1 MKRSVVRKRL
11 YVSSLAVALL
21 IQMAAAVPNFYT
33 FNSPRNKTDE
43 LFVIGGILPIH
54 KTSNGSCGHI
64 DGASV
69 QYVEAVSYVIQR
81 INSQQASVN
90 LSEVKLSFEIYDSCG
105 TISIALQQTLRLLT
119 PKNGNGVSA
128 VIGEKVSSVTISV
141 ANLLQ
146 LFHVPLISI
155 ASTTPS
161 LSDKTQYG
169 YFARTCPSDS
179 YQTRALADIVNH
191 FNWSYV
197 VAINSGDIYGQAGIK
212 GFQYN
217 FQNVTLNRCV
227 AGDSIEIPYPRAAA
241 SDYDAAVSK
250 LAAPYVSN
258 ATVIVLFAQP
268 ATVEGLLDAVQRRR
282 ERDHTFAAKQFLW
295 VGSAAWTTSLDSKRY
310 EIARNVIG
318 VIPEAVNTTGFDE
331 YFQRLHISNHTDNPW
346 FAEYWEDYFK
356 CSLNGTN
363 PALPICNVSNQR
375 ISRTNGYV
383 SNVNVPNCIDAVYA
397 IAHAVGQIQQSVCNG
412 SGLCNATRSSETNDV
427 SAVDGNL
434 LFPNILK
441 VNFTSESGNDF
452 SFDSNGDPTNTIF
465 TVQYVHNG
473 QINTLGKWDNS
484 KFPSLQLNYESI
496 FWNETNPPPKSLC
509 SEPCAYGQF
518 QEAIQGQSGCCWN
531 CKNCRGIN
539 YYSDRKVCMY
549 CAEGLETN
557 LNMDGCVPIHAT
569 YYSASNAWAI
579 TSIVIAGVGFAIEGT
594 SIAIFVIHFNNRII
608 RAASRELTA
617 VLLIGIFFCYLV
629 PFIYIIKPS
638 LIICGVRRF
647 AVGFGFSSCFSP
659 VLVRTVR
666 IHRIF
671 NREASATSLRYVNPL
686 SQVTFAAVLISIQ
699 VVISSVWLGMEPPTV
714 RQEFDAHSALIEC
727 GENPYV
733 GLSVTLV
740 YNAILLLIT
749 LYFAFRTRKVPDNFN
764 EAKFIN
770 LTTYSLLIIWIAFIP
785 IYYGTL
791 SLGPTFQS
799 SSLIM
804 GTVLSASVI
813 LGCLVVPKMYVII
826 RTEFTKNQERGTSN
840 VTGKSAFKMDDA
852 SIRKETSIGI
862 NPLKHTSVDRAMQQE
877 SHLCHAGTQTYN

>member
-21 IQMAAAVPNFYT
+21 MQMVAAIPNVYT
-33 FNSPRNKTDE
+33 FNSPRNITDD

-64 DGASV
+64 DGPSI
-69 QYVEAVSYVIQR
+69 QYVEAMSYVIQR
-81 INSQQASVN
+81 INSQQASLNFSGVQ
-90 LSEVKLSFEIYDSCG
+90 LSFEIYDSCA
-105 TISIALQQTLRLLT
+105 TINIALQQTLRLLT

-128 VIGEKVSSVTISV
+128 VIGEWVSSVTIQV

-146 LFHVPLISI
+146 LFHVPLISF

-169 YFARTCPSDS
+169 YFARTCPPQS
-179 YQTRALADIVNH
+179 YQARALADIVNH

-197 VAINSGDIYGQAGIK
+197 VTINSGDIYGQAGIK
-212 GFQYN
+212 AFQN
-217 FQNVTLNRCV
+217 EFENVTLNRCV
-227 AGDSIEIPYPRAAA
+227 AGDSIEIPYPGAAA

-258 ATVIVLFAQP
+258 ATVIVLSAQL
-268 ATVEGLLDAVQRRR
+268 ATVEALLDAVQRRR
-282 ERDHTFAAKQFLW
+282 ERDHTFAMKQFLW
-295 VGSAAWTTSLDSKRY
+295 VSRLTALDPKRY

-318 VIPEAVNTTGFDE
+318 VIPEAVNTAGFDE

-375 ISRTNGYV
+375 ITRTNGYV
-383 SNVNVPNCIDAVYA
+383 SHENVPNCINAVYA
-397 IAHAVGQIQQSVCNG
+397 IAHAVRQMQQSVCNR
-412 SGLCNATRSSETNDV
+412 SGLCNATRSSERNDV
-427 SAVDGNL
+427 SAVDGRL
-434 LFPNILK
+434 LLLNILK

-465 TVQYVHNG
+465 TVQHVHKG

-509 SEPCAYGQF
+509 SVPCAYGQF
-518 QEAIQGQSGCCWN
+518 QEAIPGQSGCCWN
-531 CKNCRGIN
+531 CKNCSGTN

-549 CAEGLETN
+549 CAEGMETN

-569 YYSASNAWAI
+569 YYNAWAI
-579 TSIVIAGVGFAIEGT
+579 ASIVIAGVGFVIQGA
-594 SIAIFVIHFNNRII
+594 SIAIFVFHFNNSII

-629 PFIYIIKPS
+629 PFIYIVKPS
-638 LIICGVRRF
+638 LISCGVRRF
-647 AVGFGFSSCFSP
+647 MVGFGFSSCFSP

-671 NREASATSLRYVNPL
+671 NRKASATSLRYVNPL

-699 VVISSVWLGMEPPTV
+699 IVISTVWLGMEPPTV
-714 RQEFDAHSALIEC
+714 RHVFDAHSALIEC

-791 SLGPTFQS
+791 SLGLTFQS

-813 LGCLVVPKMYVII
+813 LGCLVVPKMYIAI
-826 RTEFTKNQERGTSN
+826 RTKLKENQERGTAH
-840 VTGKSAFKMDDA
+840 VTAQSVLRMDDM
-852 SIRKETSIGI
+852 SISKET
-862 NPLKHTSVDRAMQQE
+862 NVRLQPKSVDKAIQQE
-877 SHLCHAGTQTYN
+877 TQMCHACTQTDN

>member
-1 MKRSVVRKRL
+1 MKRSVVQNRL

-21 IQMAAAVPNFYT
+21 MQMVAAVPSVYT
-33 FNSPRNKTDE
+33 FNSPRNKTDDI
-43 LFVIGGILPIH
+43 FVIGGILPIH

-64 DGASV
+64 DGAYV
-69 QYVEAVSYVIQR
+69 QHVEAISYVIQR
-81 INSQQASVN
+81 INSQQASLN
-90 LSEVKLSFEIYDSCG
+90 LSGVQLSFEIYDSCA
-105 TISIALQQTLRLLT
+105 TINIALQQTLRLLT
-119 PKNGNGVSA
+119 QKNGNGISA
-128 VIGEKVSSVTISV
+128 VIGALVSSVTIQV

-146 LFHVPLISI
+146 LFHVPLISFT
-155 ASTTPS
+155 STTPS

-179 YQTRALADIVNH
+179 YQARALADIVNH

-197 VAINSGDIYGQAGIK
+197 VTINSGDIYGQAGIK
-212 GFQYN
+212 AFQN
-217 FQNVTLNRCV
+217 KFENVTLNRCV
-227 AGDSIEIPYPRAAA
+227 AGDSIEIPYPGAAA

-258 ATVIVLFAQP
+258 ATVVVLFAQP

-282 ERDHTFAAKQFLW
+282 ERDHTFATKQFLW
-295 VGSAAWTTSLDSKRY
+295 VSRIIVLDPKRD
-310 EIARNVIG
+310 EIARNRIG
-318 VIPEAVNTTGFDE
+318 VISEAVNTTGFDE

-383 SNVNVPNCIDAVYA
+383 SDVYVPNCINAVNA
-397 IAHAVGQIQQSVCNG
+397 IAHAVRQMQQSVCNR
-412 SGLCNATRSSETNDV
+412 SGLCNATRSSERNDV
-427 SAVDGNL
+427 SAVDGRL
-434 LFPNILK
+434 LLLNILK
-441 VNFTSESGNDF
+441 VNFTSESGNEF

-496 FWNETNPPPKSLC
+496 FWNETNPPPNSLC

-531 CKNCRGIN
+531 CKNCSGTN

-549 CAEGLETN
+549 CAEGMETN
-557 LNMDGCVPIHAT
+557 LNMDGCFPIHTT

-579 TSIVIAGVGFAIEGT
+579 ASIVIAGVGFIIQGA
-594 SIAIFVIHFNNRII
+594 SIAIFVFHFNNSII

-629 PFIYIIKPS
+629 PFIYIVKPS
-638 LIICGVRRF
+638 LISCGVRRF

-671 NREASATSLRYVNPL
+671 NQEASATSLRYVNPL

-699 VVISSVWLGMEPPTV
+699 IVISTVWLGMEPPTV
-714 RQEFDAHSALIEC
+714 KHVFDAHSALIEC

-749 LYFAFRTRKVPDNFN
+749 LYFAFRTRKVPGNFN

-813 LGCLVVPKMYVII
+813 LGCLVVPKMYIAI
-826 RTEFTKNQERGTSN
+826 RTTWKENQERGTAH
-840 VTGKSAFKMDDA
+840 VTAQSVLRMDNL
-852 SIRKETSIGI
+852 SFRKET
-862 NPLKHTSVDRAMQQE
+862 NVRLQPKSVDKAMQRETQM
-877 SHLCHAGTQTYN
+877 CDACTQTDN

>member
-1 MKRSVVRKRL
+1 M
-11 YVSSLAVALL
+11 
-21 IQMAAAVPNFYT
+21 
-33 FNSPRNKTDE
+33 
-43 LFVIGGILPIH
+43 
-54 KTSNGSCGHI
+54 
-64 DGASV
+64 
-69 QYVEAVSYVIQR
+69 
-81 INSQQASVN
+81 
-90 LSEVKLSFEIYDSCG
+90 
-105 TISIALQQTLRLLT
+105 
-119 PKNGNGVSA
+119 
-128 VIGEKVSSVTISV
+128 IGEAISSVTIQV

-146 LFHVPLISI
+146 LFHVPLISF

-179 YQTRALADIVNH
+179 YQARALADIVNH

-212 GFQYN
+212 GFMNN

-227 AGDSIEIPYPRAAA
+227 AGDSIEIPYPSVAA

-258 ATVIVLFAQP
+258 ATVVVLFAQP

-282 ERDHTFAAKQFLW
+282 ERDHSFATKQFLW
-295 VGSAAWTTSLDSKRY
+295 VGSAAWTTSLDPKRY

-318 VIPEAVNTTGFDE
+318 AIPEAVNTAGFDE

-363 PALPICNVSNQR
+363 PALPICNASNQR
-375 ISRTNGYV
+375 ISRTNGYIPDAH
-383 SNVNVPNCIDAVYA
+383 VPNSIDAVNA
-397 IAHAVGQIQQSVCNG
+397 IAHAVRQIQQSVCNG
-412 SGLCNATRSSETNDV
+412 SGLCNATRSSETTDV
-427 SAVDGNL
+427 STVDGRL
-434 LFPNILK
+434 LLLNILK
-441 VNFTSESGNDF
+441 VNFTSESDNDF

-473 QINTLGKWDNS
+473 QMNTLGKWDRS

-496 FWNETNPPPKSLC
+496 VWNQTNPLPKSLC
-509 SEPCAYGQF
+509 SEPCAYGQS
-518 QEAIQGQSGCCWN
+518 QEAISDQSGCCWN
-531 CKNCRGIN
+531 CKNCSGTN

-549 CAEGLETN
+549 CAEGMETN
-557 LNMDGCVPIHAT
+557 LNMDGCVPLHAT

-579 TSIVIAGVGFAIEGT
+579 ASIVIAGVGFIIQGA
-594 SIAIFVIHFNNRII
+594 SIAIFVFHFNNSII

-638 LIICGVRRF
+638 LISCGVRRF

-671 NREASATSLRYVNPL
+671 NRKASATSLRYVNPL
-686 SQVTFAAVLISIQ
+686 SQVTFATVLISIQ
-699 VVISSVWLGMEPPTV
+699 VMISTVWLGMEPPTV
-714 RQEFDAHSALIEC
+714 RHVFDAHSALIEC

-749 LYFAFRTRKVPDNFN
+749 LYFAFRTRKVPGNFN

-813 LGCLVVPKMYVII
+813 LGCLVVPKMYIII
-826 RTEFTKNQERGTSN
+826 RTKLKENQERGKAHVAAQS
-840 VTGKSAFKMDDA
+840 VLRMDNMT
-852 SIRKETSIGI
+852 IRKKT
-862 NPLKHTSVDRAMQQE
+862 NVHLQPKSVDKAIQQE
-877 SHLCHAGTQTYN
+877 TQTCHACTQTDN